1 MIASGACSRLTC
13 APFVQMNTPSAAAE
27 GASVP
32 AVAKGKA
39 SRLSLAQE
47 LGLALVI
54 LLLGGILSI
63 YGWHDAAPGRANSF
77 LNFDNL
83 IDGVAT
89 PMSYYAIMAIGM
101 TIVIITGG
109 IDISVG
115 STMALSALGA
125 AAALQSLPPDAPAL
139 QVLPVAI
146 LVPLGIGLL
155 CGLINGALI
164 VSLSLHPFIV
174 TLGTMSIF
182 RGLAN
187 VLPTEKTLPAAG
199 KFLPPAFTTHFMR
212 VELFGLQLM
221 PLLIMLICVGFGW
234 FYLRMMVAGRET
246 YAIGGNEEA
255 ARFSGLRVG
264 WIKAR
269 TYALAGLA
277 AGIGGMVSVGRFGTA
292 STSTGTGYEL
302 TVIAAAVVGGA
313 SLLGGRGSALGALLG
328 TLVIALIEN
337 GIIILRLAQEYRLI
351 IIGLAI
357 IIAVSLDRLS
367 FYLRA
372 RRN

>member
-1 MIASGACSRLTC
+1 
-13 APFVQMNTPSAAAE
+13 
-27 GASVP
+27 
-32 AVAKGKA
+32 
-39 SRLSLAQE
+39 
-47 LGLALVI
+47 LGLVVVV
-54 LLLGGILSI
+54 LLLGSILAI
-63 YGWHDAAPGRANSF
+63 YGWQDATEGRPNTF

-83 IDGVAT
+83 IDGIAT
-89 PMSYYAIMAIGM
+89 PMSYYAIMAVGV

-115 STMALSALGA
+115 SMMALAALGG
-125 AAALQSLPPDAPAL
+125 AAALQNLPADASAAV
-139 QVLPVAI
+139 VLPIGI
-146 LVPLGIGLL
+146 LVPVGIGLL
-155 CGLINGALI
+155 CGLINGGLV
-164 VSLSLHPFIV
+164 VSLNLHPFIV

-187 VLPTEKTLPAAG
+187 VLPAQKTLPAAG
-199 KFLPPAFTTHFMR
+199 KQLPTAFTTDFMR
-212 VELFGLQLM
+212 VEMLGLQPM
-221 PLLIMLICVGFGW
+221 PLIIMLICVAAGW

-246 YAIGGNEEA
+246 YVIGGNEEA

-264 WIKAR
+264 WIKLR

-277 AGIGGMVSVGRFGTA
+277 AGVGGMVSLGRFGTA

-313 SLLGGRGSALGALLG
+313 SLTGGRGTAIGALLG

-357 IIAVSLDRLS
+357 IVAVALDRLS
-367 FYLRA
+367 TYMHS
-372 RRN
+372 RRK

>member
-1 MIASGACSRLTC
+1 MS
-13 APFVQMNTPSAAAE
+13 SAAA
-27 GASVP
+27 ASAP
-32 AVAKGKA
+32 SATSTAKPRR
-39 SRLSLAQE
+39 SIAQE
-47 LGLALVI
+47 LGLVVVV
-54 LLLGGILSI
+54 LLLGSILAI
-63 YGWHDAAPGRANSF
+63 YGWRDAGEGRPNTF

-83 IDGVAT
+83 IDGIAT
-89 PMSYYAIMAIGM
+89 PMSYYAIMAVGV

-115 STMALSALGA
+115 SMMALSALGGA
-125 AAALQSLPPDAPAL
+125 AVLQNLPPDSSAMV
-139 QVLPVAI
+139 VLPIAL

-155 CGLINGALI
+155 CGLVNGGLI
-164 VSLSLHPFIV
+164 VTLNLHPFIV

-187 VLPTEKTLPAAG
+187 VLPEQKTLPAAG
-199 KFLPPAFTTHFMR
+199 KQLPPAFTTEFMR
-212 VELFGLQLM
+212 IEMFGLQPM
-221 PLLIMLICVGFGW
+221 PLIIMLICVALGW
-234 FYLRMMVAGRET
+234 FYLSKMVAGRET
-246 YAIGGNEEA
+246 YVIGGNEEA

-264 WIKAR
+264 WIKLR

-277 AGIGGMVSVGRFGTA
+277 AGVGGMVSLGRFGTA

-313 SLLGGRGSALGALLG
+313 SLTGGRGSAIGALLG

-337 GIIILRLAQEYRLI
+337 GIIILRLEQEYRLI

-357 IIAVSLDRLS
+357 IVAVSLDRLS
-367 FYLRA
+367 IYMHGRA
-372 RRN
+372 K

>member
-1 MIASGACSRLTC
+1 M
-13 APFVQMNTPSAAAE
+13 V
-27 GASVP
+27 V
-32 AVAKGKA
+32 V
-39 SRLSLAQE
+39 
-47 LGLALVI
+47 
-54 LLLGGILSI
+54 LLLGSILAI
-63 YGWHDAAPGRANSF
+63 YRPNTF

-83 IDGVAT
+83 IDGIAT
-89 PMSYYAIMAIGM
+89 PMSYYAIMAVGV
-101 TIVIITGG
+101 TLVIITGG

-115 STMALSALGA
+115 SVMALAALGG
-125 AAALQSLPPDAPAL
+125 AAALQNLPVDASAAT
-139 QVLPVAI
+139 VLPIGI
-146 LVPLGIGLL
+146 LVPLLIGLL
-155 CGLINGALI
+155 CGLINGGLV
-164 VSLSLHPFIV
+164 VSLNLHPFIV

-187 VLPTEKTLPAAG
+187 VLPEQKTLPAAG
-199 KFLPPAFTTHFMR
+199 KQLPTAFTTEFMR
-212 VELFGLQLM
+212 IEMFGLQPM
-221 PLLIMLICVGFGW
+221 PLIIMLICVAVGW

-246 YAIGGNEEA
+246 YVIGGNEEA

-264 WIKAR
+264 WIKLR

-277 AGIGGMVSVGRFGTA
+277 AGVGGMVSLGRFGTA

-313 SLLGGRGSALGALLG
+313 SLTGGRGTAIGALLG

-357 IIAVSLDRLS
+357 IVAVSLDRLS
-367 FYLRA
+367 IYMHS
-372 RRN
+372 RRK

>member
-1 MIASGACSRLTC
+1 MS
-13 APFVQMNTPSAAAE
+13 SAAAPSKSSPVSSS
-27 GASVP
+27 G
-32 AVAKGKA
+32 GKPG
-39 SRLSLAQE
+39 RLTIAQE
-47 LGLALVI
+47 LGLVVVV
-54 LLLGGILSI
+54 LLLGSILAI
-63 YGWHDAAPGRANSF
+63 YGWRDAAPGRPNTF

-83 IDGVAT
+83 IDGIAT
-89 PMSYYAIMAIGM
+89 PMSYYAIMAVGV
-101 TIVIITGG
+101 TLVIITGG

-115 STMALSALGA
+115 SVMALAALGG
-125 AAALQSLPPDAPAL
+125 AAALQNLPVEASAAV
-139 QVLPVAI
+139 VLPIGI
-146 LVPLGIGLL
+146 LVPMAIGLV
-155 CGLINGALI
+155 CGLINGGLV
-164 VSLSLHPFIV
+164 VSLNLHPFIV

-187 VLPTEKTLPAAG
+187 VLPEQKTLPAAG
-199 KFLPPAFTTHFMR
+199 KQLPSAFTSEFMR
-212 VELFGLQLM
+212 VEMGGLQAM
-221 PLLIMLICVGFGW
+221 PLIIMLICVAVGW

-246 YAIGGNEEA
+246 YVIGGNEEA

-264 WIKAR
+264 WIKLR

-277 AGIGGMVSVGRFGTA
+277 AGIGGMVSLGRFGTA

-313 SLLGGRGSALGALLG
+313 SLTGGRGTAIGALLG

-357 IIAVSLDRLS
+357 IVAVSLDRLS
-367 FYLRA
+367 TYMHS
-372 RRN
+372 RRK

>member
-1 MIASGACSRLTC
+1 MSSDASASSTTQLAT
-13 APFVQMNTPSAAAE
+13 TSAE
-27 GASVP
+27 RPRRSI
-32 AVAKGKA
+32 
-39 SRLSLAQE
+39 AQE
-47 LGLALVI
+47 LGLIVVVLI
-54 LLLGGILSI
+54 LGGILAI
-63 YGWHDAAPGRANSF
+63 YGWLDAGPGRPNSF

-83 IDGVAT
+83 IDGIAT
-89 PMSYYAIMAIGM
+89 PMSYYAIMAVGV
-101 TIVIITGG
+101 TLVIITGG

-115 STMALSALGA
+115 SVMALAALGG
-125 AAALQSLPPDAPAL
+125 AAALQNLPVDASAAT
-139 QVLPVAI
+139 VLPIGI
-146 LVPLGIGLL
+146 LVPILIGLL
-155 CGLINGALI
+155 CGLINGGLV
-164 VSLSLHPFIV
+164 VSLNLHPFIV

-187 VLPTEKTLPAAG
+187 VLPEQKTLPAAG
-199 KFLPPAFTTHFMR
+199 KQLPTAFTTEFMR
-212 VELFGLQLM
+212 IEMFGLQPM
-221 PLLIMLICVGFGW
+221 PLIIMLICVAVGW

-246 YAIGGNEEA
+246 YVIGGNEEA

-264 WIKAR
+264 WIKLR

-277 AGIGGMVSVGRFGTA
+277 AGVGGMVSLGRFGTA

-313 SLLGGRGSALGALLG
+313 SLTGGRGTAIGALLG

-357 IIAVSLDRLS
+357 IVAVSLDRLS
-367 FYLRA
+367 TYMHS
-372 RRN
+372 RRK

>member
-1 MIASGACSRLTC
+1 MNPPAIASIAAPPKGSRLTH
-13 APFVQMNTPSAAAE
+13 V
-27 GASVP
+27 
-32 AVAKGKA
+32 
-39 SRLSLAQE
+39 QE
-47 LGLALVI
+47 LGLGLVLV
-54 LLLGGILSI
+54 LLATVLSI
-63 YGWHDAAPGRANSF
+63 YGWHDAAVGRPNTF

-89 PMSYYAIMAIGM
+89 PMSYYAIMAVGM
-101 TIVIITGG
+101 TVVIITGG

-115 STMALSALGA
+115 ASMALSALGGA
-125 AAALQSLPPDAPAL
+125 AAL
-139 QVLPVAI
+139 QVLPPDASAWQVLPIAV
-146 LVPLGIGLL
+146 LVPVGIGLL
-155 CGLINGALI
+155 CGVINGGLI
-164 VSLSLHPFIV
+164 VGLSLHPFIV

-187 VLPTEKTLPAAG
+187 VLPPEKTLPSG
-199 KFLPPAFTTHFMR
+199 GRRLPQAFTTDFMR
-212 VELFGLQLM
+212 VELWGIQPM
-221 PLLIMLICVGFGW
+221 PLLIMLVCVALGW
-234 FYLRMMVAGRET
+234 FYLRMLVAGRET

-264 WIKAR
+264 WIKLR
-269 TYALAGLA
+269 TYAIAGLC
-277 AGIGGMVSVGRFGTA
+277 AGVAGMVSLGRFGTA

-313 SLLGGRGSALGALLG
+313 SLIGGRGSAIGALLG

-337 GIIILRLAQEYRLI
+337 GIIILRLEQEYRLV

-367 FYLRA
+367 MYLRS
-372 RRN
+372 RRRVVPAH

>member
-1 MIASGACSRLTC
+1 MSTAAGASESTAVSSGA
-13 APFVQMNTPSAAAE
+13 
-27 GASVP
+27 GKP
-32 AVAKGKA
+32 A
-39 SRLSLAQE
+39 RRSLAQE
-47 LGLALVI
+47 LGLVVVVVVLGLILAL
-54 LLLGGILSI
+54 
-63 YGWHDAAPGRANSF
+63 YGWRDAAPGRPNTF

-83 IDGVAT
+83 IDGIAT
-89 PMSYYAIMAIGM
+89 PMSYYAIMAVGV

-115 STMALSALGA
+115 SVMALAALGG
-125 AAALQSLPPDAPAL
+125 AAALQNLPVDASAAV
-139 QVLPVAI
+139 VLPIGI
-146 LVPLGIGLL
+146 LVPMAIGLV
-155 CGLINGALI
+155 CGLINGGLV
-164 VSLSLHPFIV
+164 VSLNLHPFIV

-187 VLPTEKTLPAAG
+187 VLPEQKTLPAAG
-199 KFLPPAFTTHFMR
+199 KQLPTAFTSEFMR
-212 VELFGLQLM
+212 VEMGGLQPM
-221 PLLIMLICVGFGW
+221 PLIIMLICVAVGW

-246 YAIGGNEEA
+246 YVIGGNEEA

-264 WIKAR
+264 WIKLR

-277 AGIGGMVSVGRFGTA
+277 AGIGGMVSLGRFGTA

-313 SLLGGRGSALGALLG
+313 SLTGGRGTAIGALLG

-357 IIAVSLDRLS
+357 IVAVSLDRLS
-367 FYLRA
+367 TYMHS
-372 RRN
+372 RRK

>member
-1 MIASGACSRLTC
+1 MSTASPPSKSSPVSSSGGKPGRLTI
-13 APFVQMNTPSAAAE
+13 
-27 GASVP
+27 
-32 AVAKGKA
+32 
-39 SRLSLAQE
+39 AQE
-47 LGLALVI
+47 VGLVVVVVVLGLI
-54 LLLGGILSI
+54 LAI
-63 YGWHDAAPGRANSF
+63 YGWRDAAPGRPNTF

-83 IDGVAT
+83 IDGIAT
-89 PMSYYAIMAIGM
+89 PMSYYAIMAVGV

-115 STMALSALGA
+115 SVMALAALGG
-125 AAALQSLPPDAPAL
+125 AAALQNLPADASAAV
-139 QVLPVAI
+139 VLPIGI
-146 LVPLGIGLL
+146 LVPMAIGLV
-155 CGLINGALI
+155 CGLINGGLV
-164 VSLSLHPFIV
+164 VSLNLHPFIV

-187 VLPTEKTLPAAG
+187 VLPEQKTLPAAG
-199 KFLPPAFTTHFMR
+199 KQLPTAFTSEFMR
-212 VELFGLQLM
+212 IEMFGLQPM
-221 PLLIMLICVGFGW
+221 PLIIMLICVAVGW

-246 YAIGGNEEA
+246 YVIGGNEEA

-264 WIKAR
+264 WIKLR

-277 AGIGGMVSVGRFGTA
+277 AGIGGMVSLGRFGTA

-313 SLLGGRGSALGALLG
+313 SLTGGRGTAIGALLG

-357 IIAVSLDRLS
+357 IVAVSLDRLS
-367 FYLRA
+367 TYMHS
-372 RRN
+372 RRK

>member
-1 MIASGACSRLTC
+1 MS
-13 APFVQMNTPSAAAE
+13 SAAAP
-27 GASVP
+27 SKVP
-32 AVAKGKA
+32 PATSTAKPA
-39 SRLSLAQE
+39 RRSIAQE
-47 LGLALVI
+47 LGLVVVV
-54 LLLGGILSI
+54 LLLGSILAI
-63 YGWHDAAPGRANSF
+63 YGWQDAAPGRPNSF

-83 IDGVAT
+83 IDGIAT
-89 PMSYYAIMAIGM
+89 PMSYYAIMAVGV
-101 TIVIITGG
+101 TLVIITGG

-115 STMALSALGA
+115 SVMALAALGG
-125 AAALQSLPPDAPAL
+125 AAALQNLPVDASAAT
-139 QVLPVAI
+139 VLPIGI
-146 LVPLGIGLL
+146 LVPILIGLL
-155 CGLINGALI
+155 CGLINGGLV
-164 VSLSLHPFIV
+164 VSLNLHPFIV

-187 VLPTEKTLPAAG
+187 VLPEQKTLPAAG
-199 KFLPPAFTTHFMR
+199 KQLPTAFTTEFMR
-212 VELFGLQLM
+212 IEMFGLQPM
-221 PLLIMLICVGFGW
+221 PLIIMLICVAVGW

-246 YAIGGNEEA
+246 YVIGGNEEA

-264 WIKAR
+264 WIKLR

-277 AGIGGMVSVGRFGTA
+277 AGVGGMVSLGRFGTA

-313 SLLGGRGSALGALLG
+313 SLTGGRGTAIGALLG

-357 IIAVSLDRLS
+357 IVAVSLDRLS
-367 FYLRA
+367 IYMHS
-372 RRN
+372 RRK

>member
-1 MIASGACSRLTC
+1 MDN
-13 APFVQMNTPSAAAE
+13 PAAA
-27 GASVP
+27 
-32 AVAKGKA
+32 VAPLAMPKVA
-39 SRLSLAQE
+39 RPSRLSVAQE
-47 LGLALVI
+47 LGLALVVLI
-54 LLLGGILSI
+54 LGGILSI
-63 YGWHDAAPGRANSF
+63 YGWHDAGAGRPNTF

-83 IDGVAT
+83 IDGIAT
-89 PMSYYAIMAIGM
+89 PMSYYAIMAVGL

-115 STMALSALGA
+115 SVMALSALGA
-125 AAALQSLPPDAPAL
+125 AAALQRLPADAPAI
-139 QVLPVAI
+139 QVLPIAI

-187 VLPTEKTLPAAG
+187 VLPAEKTLPAAG
-199 KFLPPAFTTHFMR
+199 KLLPPAFTTHFMR
-212 VELFGLQLM
+212 IEMFGLQPM
-221 PLLIMLICVGFGW
+221 PLILMLICVGIGW

-264 WIKAR
+264 WIKLR

-277 AGIGGMVSVGRFGTA
+277 AGMAGMVSVGRFGTA
-292 STSTGTGYEL
+292 STSTATGYEL

-313 SLLGGRGSALGALLG
+313 SLLGGRGTAIGALLG
-328 TLVIALIEN
+328 TLIIALIEN
-337 GIIILRLAQEYRLI
+337 GIIILRLAQEYRLV

-357 IIAVSLDRLS
+357 IVAVSLDRLS
-367 FYLRA
+367 VYLRS
-372 RRN
+372 RRRLSSAH

>member
-1 MIASGACSRLTC
+1 MS
-13 APFVQMNTPSAAAE
+13 SAAA
-27 GASVP
+27 SP
-32 AVAKGKA
+32 KA
-39 SRLSLAQE
+39 SQPATSTAKAPRRSIAQE
-47 LGLALVI
+47 LGLIVVV
-54 LLLGGILSI
+54 LLLGGILAI
-63 YGWHDAAPGRANSF
+63 YGWQDAAPERPNTF

-83 IDGVAT
+83 IDGIAT
-89 PMSYYAIMAIGM
+89 PMSYYAIMAIGV

-115 STMALSALGA
+115 SIMALAALGGA
-125 AAALQSLPPDAPAL
+125 GALQNLPPDASAVV
-139 QVLPVAI
+139 VLPIAI

-155 CGLINGALI
+155 CGLINGGLI
-164 VSLSLHPFIV
+164 VSLNLHPFIV

-187 VLPTEKTLPAAG
+187 VLPPQKTLPSAG
-199 KFLPPAFTTHFMR
+199 KVLPPAFTTDFMR
-212 VELFGLQLM
+212 IEMFGLQPM
-221 PLLIMLICVGFGW
+221 PLIIMLICVAAGW
-234 FYLRMMVAGRET
+234 FYLRLMVAGRET
-246 YAIGGNEEA
+246 YVIGGNEEA

-264 WIKAR
+264 WIKLR

-277 AGIGGMVSVGRFGTA
+277 AGVGGMVSLGRFGTA

-313 SLLGGRGSALGALLG
+313 SLTGGRGSAIGALLG

-357 IIAVSLDRLS
+357 IVAVSLDRLS
-367 FYLRA
+367 VYMHS
-372 RRN
+372 RRK